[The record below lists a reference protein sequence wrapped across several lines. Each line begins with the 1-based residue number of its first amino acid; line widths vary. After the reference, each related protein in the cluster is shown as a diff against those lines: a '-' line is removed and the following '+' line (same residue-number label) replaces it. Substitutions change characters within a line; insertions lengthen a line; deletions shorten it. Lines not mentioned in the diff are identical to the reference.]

1 MNELRL
7 VLEVARW
14 EFKRFFKIKD
24 FIISLLVLAFI
35 AAAVSGVF
43 WLMWGKAEKAKVAII
58 DAGVLKL
65 EASPAPGFE
74 FVNSQR
80 EEEEALRKSVGQQ
93 ELDGLLIIKS
103 VDEAELVLSREA
115 LWQGNLSELL
125 TKARLQVRLAQAQ
138 LQPAEF
144 AEIQKPFTVNT
155 TYDNPGNISTGT
167 ERAYAA
173 GFIGVMMLAIAS
185 CYMYQFTAITGE
197 KHLHVTEQI
206 VSAISSQVWMDGKII
221 GISVLGLVTVLIYG
235 GLAFGT
241 SILLLWLS
249 GLDITH
255 LLLLVRPSLMV
266 SLLTLGLLGM
276 LFWNCFFAA
285 IAATID
291 DPVTSS
297 RGVYMFLSFLP
308 VTFAAGAITNPDST
322 LMRVLGLFPVTS
334 PAVLSVRL
342 VRTEVA
348 AWEILV
354 AIVLLVGSI
363 WVLRWTAGKIFRL
376 AMLMYG
382 KEPGLAEIGRW
393 LREA

>member
-1 MNELRL
+1 MSELRL

-14 EFKRFFKIKD
+14 EFRRFFKIKD
-24 FIISLLVLAFI
+24 FIVSLLVLAFI
-35 AAAVSGVF
+35 AGAVWGGA
-43 WLMWGKAEKAKVAII
+43 WLMWGKAERARIAIVNAEI
-58 DAGVLKL
+58 LALGV
-65 EASPAPGFE
+65 SPDPGFE
-74 FVNSQR
+74 FVNSQS
-80 EEEEALRKSVGQQ
+80 EDQAALRESIAKA

-103 VDEAELVLSREA
+103 VDEAELVVSREV
-115 LWQGNLSELL
+115 LWQAKLADLL
-125 TKARLQVRLAQAQ
+125 TSARLRVRLAEAK
-138 LQPAEF
+138 LQSSEF
-144 AEIQKPFTVNT
+144 AELQKPVTVST
-155 TYDNPGNISTGT
+155 TYATPGNISTTT

-173 GFIGVMMLAIAS
+173 GLIGVMMLAIAS

-206 VSAISSQVWMDGKII
+206 VSAISPQVWMDGKII
-221 GISVLGLVTVLIYG
+221 GISVLGVVTVLIYG
-235 GLAFGT
+235 GLAFGA
-241 SILLLWLS
+241 SVLLFWLS
-249 GLDITH
+249 GLDFMH
-255 LLLLVRPSLMV
+255 LLVLVRPSLMI
-266 SLLTLGLLGM
+266 SLLTLVLLGI

-308 VTFAAGAITNPDST
+308 VTFAAGAITTPDST
-322 LMRVLGLFPVTS
+322 LMKALGLFPVTS

-354 AIVLLVGSI
+354 AVVLLVGSI
-363 WVLRWTAGKIFRL
+363 WALRWTAGKIFRV

>member
-14 EFKRFFKIKD
+14 EFRRFFRIKD
-24 FIISLLVLAFI
+24 FIVSLLVLAFI
-35 AAAVSGVF
+35 AAAVWGAV
-43 WLMWGKAEKAKVAII
+43 WLMWGKADKARVATIN
-58 DAGVLKL
+58 AGILSL
-65 EASPAPGFE
+65 ETSPDPGFE
-74 FVNSQR
+74 FVVAQSEN
-80 EEEEALRKSVGQQ
+80 EAALRESVGQQ

-103 VDEAELVLSREA
+103 VDEAELVIRREA
-115 LWQGNLSELL
+115 LWQDKL
-125 TKARLQVRLAQAQ
+125 TEVLTSARLQVRLAQAN
-138 LQPAEF
+138 LQPSEF
-144 AEIQKPFTVNT
+144 ADLQKPFTVST
-155 TYDNPGNISTGT
+155 TYDKPGNISTVT
-167 ERAYAA
+167 ERAYAG
-173 GFIGVMMLAIAS
+173 GFIAVMMLAIAS

-206 VSAISSQVWMDGKII
+206 VSAISPQVWMDGKII
-221 GISVLGLVTVLIYG
+221 GISLLGLVTVLIYG

-249 GLDITH
+249 GLDFMH
-255 LLLLVRPSLMV
+255 LLLLVRPSLMLI
-266 SLLTLGLLGM
+266 LLTLSLLGI

-291 DPVTSS
+291 DPVTST

-322 LMRVLGLFPVTS
+322 LMKVLGLFPVTS

-342 VRTEVA
+342 VRTEVE

-363 WVLRWTAGKIFRL
+363 WVLRWTAGKVFRL

>member
-1 MNELRL
+1 MSELRL

-14 EFKRFFKIKD
+14 EFRRFFKIKD
-24 FIISLLVLAFI
+24 FIVSLLVLAFI
-35 AAAVSGVF
+35 AGAVWGGA
-43 WLMWGKAEKAKVAII
+43 WLMWGKAERARIAIVNAEI
-58 DAGVLKL
+58 LALGV
-65 EASPAPGFE
+65 SPDPGFE
-74 FVNSQR
+74 FVNSQG
-80 EEEEALRKSVGQQ
+80 EDQAALRESIAKA

-103 VDEAELVLSREA
+103 VDEAELVVSREV
-115 LWQGNLSELL
+115 LWQAKLADLL
-125 TKARLQVRLAQAQ
+125 TSARLRVRLAEAN
-138 LQPAEF
+138 LQSSEF
-144 AEIQKPFTVNT
+144 AELQKPVTVST
-155 TYDNPGNISTGT
+155 TYVTPGNISTTT
-167 ERAYAA
+167 ERAYA
-173 GFIGVMMLAIAS
+173 GGLIGVMMLAIAS

-206 VSAISSQVWMDGKII
+206 VSAISPQVWMDGKII
-221 GISVLGLVTVLIYG
+221 GISVLGVVTVLIYG
-235 GLAFGT
+235 GLAFGA
-241 SILLLWLS
+241 SVLLFWLS
-249 GLDITH
+249 GLDFMH
-255 LLLLVRPSLMV
+255 LLLLVRPSLMI
-266 SLLTLGLLGM
+266 SLLTLVLLGI

-308 VTFAAGAITNPDST
+308 VTFAAGAITTPDST
-322 LMRVLGLFPVTS
+322 LMKALGLFPVTS

-354 AIVLLVGSI
+354 AVGLLVGSI
-363 WVLRWTAGKIFRL
+363 WALRWTAGKIFRV